1 MTLPLAHAAHHIA
14 YGIAIGGIVALFAY
28 DWRRQRHRRRERP

>member
-28 DWRRQRHRRRERP
+28 DWLRQRRSERP